1 MDPRP
6 DPNPDPDLLV
16 RDMDPRIR
24 IQIHTKMSW
33 IRNTGILLCQ
43 DYLGCRM
50 EKNLMGKESWSKLG
64 FADLDK
70 NT

>member
-1 MDPRP
+1 V
-6 DPNPDPDLLV
+6 DPDLKNLILTGSESLV
-16 RDMDPRIR
+16 PTVVEIR
-24 IQIHTKMSW
+24 RKKIKKLYSVAIE
-33 IRNTGILLCQ
+33 

-70 NT
+70 NA

>member
-1 MDPRP
+1 V
-6 DPNPDPDLLV
+6 DPDLENLILTGSESLV
-16 RDMDPRIR
+16 PTVVEI
-24 IQIHTKMSW
+24 KVVF
-33 IRNTGILLCQ
+33 CCVE